1 MMASEYII
9 TVTEADF
16 EYEVVAFSRQVPVV
30 VDFWAEWCGP
40 CKMLGPLL
48 ERLTEEA
55 RGAYRLAKV
64 NVDENPNL
72 ALRFSVRSIPLVK
85 AFRDGQVVSEFIG
98 AQPEP
103 RVREFLRA
111 LAPSQSDLLLEKGLS
126 QLDMQAWSAA
136 EDTLRQYLA
145 KTPENPSG
153 LLGLT
158 KSLLMQGDITAAEQ
172 AMDLIP
178 PSKELAAAEII
189 RPLIDALKRLEQID
203 SSAYSDDPL
212 EAAYINAL
220 RLVLRG
226 NIPAAMDGIL
236 DVLRQDKHYH
246 HDEARKVMLALLAV
260 LGDENPLTRQ
270 YRNELSLV
278 LF

>member
-16 EYEVVAFSRQVPVV
+16 EYEVVAFSRQIPVV

-72 ALRFSVRSIPLVK
+72 ALRFGVRSIPLVK

-158 KSLLMQGDITAAEQ
+158 KSLLMQGDITTAEQ
-172 AMDLIP
+172 ALDLIP
-178 PSKELAAAEII
+178 PSKELATAEII